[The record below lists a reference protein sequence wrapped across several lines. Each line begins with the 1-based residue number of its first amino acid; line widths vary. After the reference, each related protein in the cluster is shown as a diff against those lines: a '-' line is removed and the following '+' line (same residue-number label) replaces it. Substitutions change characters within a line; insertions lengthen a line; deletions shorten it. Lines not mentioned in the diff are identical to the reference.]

1 MSEHDLIEVSRWQRE
16 AYALTHAKQAAQQH
30 GECFTEQEN
39 EDASQNS

>member
-30 GECFTEQEN
+30 GEAFEGC
-39 EDASQNS
+39 EDDD